1 MSKTTAHNTGSPK
14 TYETS
19 DLAIAAYL
27 MLKGLQLL
35 SAGKLPSGKFQFIF
49 ADPDTKAR
57 QLAVQFLSSECC
69 KFDTHVKNLKKL
81 LY

>member
-1 MSKTTAHNTGSPK
+1 MSNTSK

-19 DLAIAAYL
+19 DLAISAFL
-27 MLKGLQLL
+27 MLHNFILL
-35 SAGKLPSGKFQFIF
+35 ECGRHPSGKFKFVF
-49 ADPDTKAR
+49 KDPDSKAR
-57 QLAVQFLSSECC
+57 QKSVEFLSSDFC

>member
-1 MSKTTAHNTGSPK
+1 MTDDKK

-27 MLKGLQLL
+27 MLKGHTLIH
-35 SAGKLPSGKFQFIF
+35 AGRHATGRFSFIF
-49 ADPDTKAR
+49 KDDDQTCK
-57 QLAVQFLSSECC
+57 LNAVEFLSSDCC

-81 LY
+81 IY

>member
-1 MSKTTAHNTGSPK
+1 MSNSASKK
-14 TYETS
+14 YETS

-27 MLKGLQLL
+27 MLNGFELL
-35 SAGKLPSGKFQFIF
+35 ECGRHPSGKFNFVF

-57 QLAVQFLSSECC
+57 SKSVEFLSSDCC

>member
-1 MSKTTAHNTGSPK
+1 
-14 TYETS
+14 
-19 DLAIAAYL
+19 